1 MDILDLV
8 KARLQSFGY
17 DVKPE
22 DDCALTFAIGD
33 TEQALLDFCNINEIP
48 EGLKYVCMDRAV
60 GEFLFAKRA
69 TGEDDLLSGINLDMM
84 ASQIKEGDITV
95 SFGTGS
101 DISPSARLD
110 ALIKAFRVKGKDQL
124 IRYRRIAW

>member
-33 TEQALLDFCNINEIP
+33 TEQALLDFCNIDEIP
-48 EGLKYVCMDRAV
+48 EGLRYLCVDRAV
-60 GEFLFAKRA
+60 GEFLFTKRA
-69 TGEDDLLSGINLDMM
+69 TSGEDLLSGVSLDLM
-84 ASQIKEGDITV
+84 ASQIKEGDVTV
-95 SFGTGS
+95 QYGTGS
-101 DISPSARLD
+101 DMTPSARLD
-110 ALIKAFRVKGKDQL
+110 AFIKAFRVKGKDQL
-124 IRYRRIAW
+124 LRYRRIAW